1 MSRNASHSTL
11 LYYNDIRRTNPNID
25 PAEERELIRRW
36 QENRD
41 AAARDRL
48 LRSHLRFVV
57 TAARKRTKNL
67 DLLQDLIAAGNLGLV
82 KALDK
87 YDLRRDPP
95 PRFLTYAGWW
105 IQKEMLDNDYATS
118 SLVHVPTHRQKTQR
132 KKAREFQRVV
142 REHGPDSARAR
153 ALDPGMPEGTTVSFE
168 ELRGALEQ
176 ALQASGDF
184 GMTDNDAAEMSS
196 VMTETF
202 DADRVLRHAIE
213 QLTPREQVVLN
224 LYYGVKDDPRNFVQI
239 AALLEIHPE
248 RVRQIKIAGV
258 ERLKEILAQHH
269 AVFAAAH
276 MY

>member
-1 MSRNASHSTL
+1 MSRNSGHSIL
-11 LYYNDIRRTNPNID
+11 LYYNDIRRTNPIYD
-25 PAEERELIRRW
+25 SAEERELIRRW

-41 AAARDRL
+41 AAARDTL

-87 YDLRRDPP
+87 YDLSRDPP

-142 REHGPDSARAR
+142 REHGPDSARAQ
-153 ALDPGMPEGTTVSFE
+153 ALDPGLPEGATVSFE
-168 ELRGALEQ
+168 DLKDVLEHALRSSADIGV
-176 ALQASGDF
+176 
-184 GMTDNDAAEMSS
+184 TDNDAAEMSG
-196 VMTETF
+196 VMAETI
-202 DADRVLRHAIE
+202 DADRLLRRAIE
-213 QLTPREQVVLN
+213 QLTPREQTVLN

-258 ERLKEILAQHH
+258 ERLKTILAQHH
-269 AVFAAAH
+269 SVFAASH